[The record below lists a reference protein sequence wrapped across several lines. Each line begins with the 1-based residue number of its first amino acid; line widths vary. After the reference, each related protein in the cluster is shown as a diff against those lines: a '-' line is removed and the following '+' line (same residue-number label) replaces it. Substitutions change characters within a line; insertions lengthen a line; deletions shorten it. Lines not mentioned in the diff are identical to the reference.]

1 MSLRDRLRRIDAAVP
16 QPPRPTPPADRLV
29 LDGEAAAAV
38 VDFYAEE
45 GAALPLAGDALAL
58 ADVTPA
64 PEELLP

>member
-16 QPPRPTPPADRLV
+16 KPPRPTPPADRLV
-29 LDGEAAAAV
+29 LDPEAAAAV
-38 VDFYAEE
+38 LDFHELA
-45 GAALPLAGDALAL
+45 GTLLPLAGDALAL